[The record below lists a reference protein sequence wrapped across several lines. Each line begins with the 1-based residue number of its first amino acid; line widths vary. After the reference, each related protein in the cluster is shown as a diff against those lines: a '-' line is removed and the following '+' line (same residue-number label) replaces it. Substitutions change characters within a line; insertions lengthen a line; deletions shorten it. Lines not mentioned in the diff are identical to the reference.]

1 MVGIPSSL
9 IGWAEGLKR
18 NCRPGDRYGYRRFH
32 QSRPGVHDV
41 KNEPDKEAVHPPL
54 PVNADDAYGAAAS
67 PMRGKIRSQEPGV
80 TRPRPATV
88 AEARARDKA
97 RKAREVADQFAAEQ
111 AANAQRRRDQN
122 KKTLMGAVAVVG
134 VVAVVSLG
142 YQMSKNDRDV
152 TATCVDENSVV
163 VPDSYCGSGTPGM
176 GGVFIFAGAPYRYYY
191 GGAPGAVGT
200 RATGGTLTQP
210 SGTIAKTKSGSSIS
224 RGGFGSSSAGSSG
237 G

>member
-1 MVGIPSSL
+1 M
-9 IGWAEGLKR
+9 E
-18 NCRPGDRYGYRRFH
+18 
-32 QSRPGVHDV
+32 
-41 KNEPDKEAVHPPL
+41 NEPDNDAVLPPR
-54 PVNADDAYGAAAS
+54 PDNADDAYSAVAS
-67 PMRGKIRSQEPGV
+67 RTRGNIRTQEPGV

-97 RKAREVADQFAAEQ
+97 RKAREVAEQFAAEQ
-111 AANAQRRRDQN
+111 AANAEQKRSQN
-122 KKTLMGAVAVVG
+122 RKTLMGAVAIVGVVG
-134 VVAVVSLG
+134 VVALG
-142 YQMSKNDRDV
+142 YQMSKSDRDI

-163 VPDSYCGSGTPGM
+163 VPDSYCGSGSPGI

-191 GGAPGAVGT
+191 GGAPGGVGT

>member
-1 MVGIPSSL
+1 V
-9 IGWAEGLKR
+9 E
-18 NCRPGDRYGYRRFH
+18 
-32 QSRPGVHDV
+32 
-41 KNEPDKEAVHPPL
+41 NEPDNDAVHL
-54 PVNADDAYGAAAS
+54 PRPANADDAYSAAVS
-67 PMRGKIRSQEPGV
+67 PTRGNIRTQEPGV

-97 RKAREVADQFAAEQ
+97 RKAREVAEQYAAEQ
-111 AANAQRRRDQN
+111 AANAEQKRSQN
-122 KKTLMGAVAVVG
+122 RKTLMGAVAIVGVVG
-134 VVAVVSLG
+134 VVALG
-142 YQMSKNDRDV
+142 YQMSKSDRDI

-163 VPDSYCGSGTPGM
+163 VPDSYCGSGSPGI

-191 GGAPGAVGT
+191 GGAPGGVGT

>member
-1 MVGIPSSL
+1 V
-9 IGWAEGLKR
+9 
-18 NCRPGDRYGYRRFH
+18 
-32 QSRPGVHDV
+32 
-41 KNEPDKEAVHPPL
+41 NESDSEAVSAPRPD
-54 PVNADDAYGAAAS
+54 NADDAYSAAAS
-67 PMRGKIRSQEPGV
+67 PTRGTIRSQEPGV

-111 AANAQRRRDQN
+111 AANKELRRSKNR
-122 KKTLMGAVAVVG
+122 KTLMGAVAVVG

-142 YQMSKNDRDV
+142 YQMSKTDRDV

-176 GGVFIFAGAPYRYYY
+176 GGIFIFAGAPYRYYY
-191 GGAPGAVGT
+191 GGTPGGVGT

-224 RGGFGSSSAGSSG
+224 RGGFGSSSAGSVG

>member
-1 MVGIPSSL
+1 V
-9 IGWAEGLKR
+9 E
-18 NCRPGDRYGYRRFH
+18 
-32 QSRPGVHDV
+32 
-41 KNEPDKEAVHPPL
+41 NEPDNDAVHPPR
-54 PVNADDAYGAAAS
+54 PDNADDAYSAVAS
-67 PMRGKIRSQEPGV
+67 RTRGNIRTQEPGV

-97 RKAREVADQFAAEQ
+97 RKAREVAEQYAAEQ
-111 AANAQRRRDQN
+111 AANAEQKRSQN
-122 KKTLMGAVAVVG
+122 RKTLMGAVAIVGVVG
-134 VVAVVSLG
+134 VVALG
-142 YQMSKNDRDV
+142 YQMSKSDRDI

-163 VPDSYCGSGTPGM
+163 VPDSYCGSGSPGI

-191 GGAPGAVGT
+191 GGAPGGVGT